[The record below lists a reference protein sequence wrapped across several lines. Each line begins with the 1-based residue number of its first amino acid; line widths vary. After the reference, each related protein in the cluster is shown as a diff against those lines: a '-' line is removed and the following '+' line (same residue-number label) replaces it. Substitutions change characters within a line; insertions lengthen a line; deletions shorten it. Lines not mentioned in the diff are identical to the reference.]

1 MLNKEKLLYDLF
13 LCYYEARKNKR
24 NTLNQ
29 IEFEFNLETN
39 LIKLYEELINETYE
53 V

>member
-1 MLNKEKLLYDLF
+1 MLNKQQLLYDLF
-13 LCYYEARKNKR
+13 QAYYEARKNKR

-29 IEFEFNLETN
+29 LDFEFNLEEN
-39 LIKLYEELINETYE
+39 LIELYNELINGNYE

>member
-1 MLNKEKLLYDLF
+1 MLNKQKLLHDLF

-29 IEFEFNLETN
+29 LDFEFDLEAN
-39 LIKLYEELINETYE
+39 LIKLYEELIN
-53 V
+53 